1 MWCDQVDSDERE
13 PWTEKECKEAGLQLQ
28 TLFYRAPEILFGDVG
43 FGLAVDF
50 WSLGIMMAELA
61 GFAFSG
67 TIKTPPIA
75 RLLT

>member
-1 MWCDQVDSDERE
+1 M
-13 PWTEKECKEAGLQLQ
+13 EAGLQLQ

-61 GFAFSG
+61 GFAFSRDNQKAG
-67 TIKTPPIA
+67 HCG
-75 RLLT
+75 LLTGRPCSNRWGHQRLSL